1 VPGFDE
7 RAANVSLAGW
17 CGARDRLAADRSEGQ
32 VNERS
37 VRVNVIRSVCALA
50 VMAAVVAVAAVLSK
64 ATEHTGASALG
75 GVSTAVVFPSY
86 FADSPLLQ
94 SILSPEPAPGVVKPA
109 RASSARVPYVLDPV
123 IGRKTAP
130 TATPAGKRALPTAP
144 AVGGVGIPAQVLP
157 FTPEK
162 TFLASYAT
170 TDYGSSP
177 SAADD
182 LQGTTQWRIV
192 VGSGNCC
199 ETHVTTSKEGRIYDI
214 GGSYI
219 RYSDDRGVSW
229 SSVQPVNPLVNGEG
243 SIAMAPNGDVLG
255 MTWDAYSG
263 DHFVAYKYD
272 AVANQWL
279 TWENPIH
286 QAVYDR
292 PWLTVVPGP
301 FVLVPGALSAP
312 YISFVQGGTGVKDP
326 LWVSNDGLSYL
337 DSSSFI
343 VDGQIDT
350 PVVQSFP
357 IQADA
362 SFDWIQP
369 IRAAPVTGL
378 GAGRALAAGNWLLNP
393 EDRRWD
399 QWHLPDPPNATPPTY
414 IQIDSAGRINHVR
427 SITGGFEYR
436 ISKNGGQSW
445 TTSGLI
451 PFSLGGLNDFRANYV
466 AGVAAIAL
474 RIGDQDWVYKLD
486 ISSDTARLTRR
497 YKVGLGDTV
506 AVSGVQVPPRPR
518 FDFKSIAILPDG
530 RVVHSFLDS
539 TTFWH
544 PPGVSGVMG
553 IVGPAN
559 AIEGDTTLGPTAV
572 AIRSFRAHRSGTTV
586 VLRWRTASEV
596 DVAGFDLYRGRV
608 RLNRALIAAKQG
620 GHARG
625 ATYSFRARVGR
636 GAYRLRVMKFDGSS
650 SWLAPVRLQP

>member
-1 VPGFDE
+1 M
-7 RAANVSLAGW
+7 
-17 CGARDRLAADRSEGQ
+17 
-32 VNERS
+32 NERS
-37 VRVNVIRSVCALA
+37 ARANVIRSVSALA
-50 VMAAVVAVAAVLSK
+50 VMAALVAVAAVLSTRSDN
-64 ATEHTGASALG
+64 AGTSALG
-75 GVSTAVVFPSY
+75 GSASTVVVNPSY
-86 FADSPLLQ
+86 FPDSPLLRG
-94 SILSPEPAPGVVKPA
+94 ILSPQQAPGMVKPA
-109 RASSARVPYVLDPV
+109 MARPAPSAS
-123 IGRKTAP
+123 
-130 TATPAGKRALPTAP
+130 PAAKRALPTAP
-144 AVGGVGIPAQVLP
+144 AVGGVGIPAQLLP

-182 LQGTTQWRIV
+182 REGTTQWRMV
-192 VGSGNCC
+192 VGTGNCC

-219 RYSDDRGVSW
+219 RYTDDRGVSW
-229 SSVQPVNPLVNGEG
+229 TSVQPLNPLVNGEG
-243 SIAMAPNGDVLG
+243 SIAMAPNGDVIA

-272 AVANQWL
+272 KAANQWL
-279 TWENPIH
+279 TWENPLH
-286 QAVYDR
+286 QLVYDR

-301 FVLVPGALSAP
+301 FPLDLGMTAP
-312 YISFVQGGTGVKDP
+312 YLSFVQGGTGVKDP
-326 LWVSNDGLSYL
+326 LWVSTDGLSYV

-350 PVVQSFP
+350 PVVQWFP

-393 EDRRWD
+393 QDRRWD
-399 QWHLPDPPNATPPTY
+399 QWRLPDPPNVTPPTY

-436 ISKNGGQSW
+436 ISTDSGQTW

-451 PFSLGGLNDFRANYV
+451 PFSLGSVNDFKANYV
-466 AGVAAIAL
+466 VGVAAIAL
-474 RIGDQDWVYKLD
+474 RIGNQDWVYKLD
-486 ISSDTARLTRR
+486 ISGATARLVRT

-518 FDFKSIAILPDG
+518 FDFKTIAILPDG

-544 PPGVSGVMG
+544 PPGIGGVNG

-559 AIEGDTTLGPTAV
+559 AIEEESAFDPTAV
-572 AIRSFRAHRSGTTV
+572 AIRAFRAHRTGGKV
-586 VLRWRTASEV
+586 ELRWRTASEV
-596 DVAGFDLYRGRV
+596 DVVGFDLYRGRA
-608 RLNRALIAAKQG
+608 RLNRVVIPAKYAGQS
-620 GHARG
+620 RG
-625 ATYSFRARVGR
+625 AMYTFRTRAGR
-636 GAYRLRVMKFDGSS
+636 GAYRLRVVNRDGSA
-650 SWLAPVRLQP
+650 SWHAAVQPS

>member
-1 VPGFDE
+1 M
-7 RAANVSLAGW
+7 
-17 CGARDRLAADRSEGQ
+17 
-32 VNERS
+32 NERS
-37 VRVNVIRSVCALA
+37 VRTNVIRSVSALA
-50 VMAAVVAVAAVLSK
+50 VMAALVAVAAVLSS
-64 ATEHTGASALG
+64 EHTRASALR
-75 GVSTAVVFPSY
+75 SSASPVVVNPFYFP
-86 FADSPLLQ
+86 DSPLLR
-94 SILSPEPAPGVVKPA
+94 SSLSPQPAPGTVKPA
-109 RASSARVPYVLDPV
+109 RARPAQVPYVLDPV
-123 IGRKTAP
+123 IGRTNAP
-130 TATPAGKRALPTAP
+130 TATPDAKRALPTAP
-144 AVGGVGIPAQVLP
+144 AVGGVGIPAQLVP

-162 TFLASYAT
+162 TFLASFAT
-170 TDYGSSP
+170 TDYGATG

-182 LQGTTQWRIV
+182 REGTTQWRIV

-199 ETHVTTSKEGRIYDI
+199 ETHVTTSKEGRIFDI

-229 SSVQPVNPLVNGEG
+229 TSVQPLNPLVNGEG
-243 SIAMAPNGDVLG
+243 SIAMAPNGDVIA

-272 AVANQWL
+272 AAADEWL
-279 TWENPIH
+279 TFENPLH
-286 QAVYDR
+286 QPVYDR

-301 FVLVPGALSAP
+301 FPLDLGMTAP
-312 YISFVQGGTGVKDP
+312 YLSFVQGGTGVKDP
-326 LWVSNDGLSYL
+326 LWVSTDGLSYI

-350 PVVQSFP
+350 PVVQWFP

-393 EDRRWD
+393 QDRRWD
-399 QWHLPDPPNATPPTY
+399 QWRLPDPPNATPPTY

-436 ISKNGGQSW
+436 ISTDGGQTW

-451 PFSLGGLNDFRANYV
+451 PFSLGSPNDFRANYA

-474 RIGDQDWVYKLD
+474 RIGNQDWVYKLD
-486 ISSDTARLTRR
+486 ISGNTARLIRR
-497 YKVGLGDTV
+497 YLVGLGDTV

-518 FDFKSIAILPDG
+518 YDFKSIAILPDG

-544 PPGVSGVMG
+544 PPGVSGVNG

-559 AIEGDTTLGPTAV
+559 AIEGETALDPTAV
-572 AIRSFRAHRSGTTV
+572 TIRSFRARRTGRKV
-586 VLRWRTASEV
+586 ELRWRTASEV
-596 DVAGFDLYRGRV
+596 DVVGFDLYRGQA
-608 RLNRALIAAKQG
+608 RLNRVVIPARYAGQS
-620 GHARG
+620 RG
-625 ATYSFRARVGR
+625 AAYSFRARAAQ
-636 GAYRLRVMKFDGSS
+636 GAYRLRVVKRHGSP
-650 SWLAPVRLQP
+650 SWHGPVRPS